1 MINTVWR
8 TLMVDSNLTTVKQQV
23 FDYVNAMLGGGM
35 VDVELDP
42 IHYETALTKSL
53 TKYRQR
59 SENSVEE
66 SYVTIKLNQ
75 DQNVYTLPQEIIEVR
90 KIHRRSVGSRLG
102 GLGGSSGG
110 NPISTQTIT
119 ATAGQTELT
128 VNYNLLSVATIR
140 VEVNGVATTNFTTDS
155 GQNTIT
161 LVNPLNAGDV
171 VGIKLFPEGENLG
184 GSLFEP
190 FNLAYTNTYL
200 LAGSGIGGLATY
212 DFFAQQQELVGRM
225 FGSFME
231 FTWNQ
236 TTSKLT
242 ILQRPRSE
250 EEVMLFCYNYRPDD
264 QLLRDYK
271 SQQWLKDYTLASCKY
286 MLGEARSKFA
296 TIAGPG
302 GGTSLNG
309 DTLKNEAMQEMEKLE
324 ADLSMAVAGGTGYGF
339 LIG

>member
-1 MINTVWR
+1 MA
-8 TLMVDSNLTTVKQQV
+8 DSNLTTQKQQV
-23 FDYVNAMLGGGM
+23 FDYVNAFLGGGM

-42 IHYETALTKSL
+42 IHYETGLTKAL

-66 SYVTIKLNQ
+66 SYVTVKLNQ
-75 DQNVYTLPQEIIEVR
+75 DQNVYELPQEIIEVR
-90 KIHRRSVGSRLG
+90 KIYRRSVGSRLG
-102 GLGGSSGG
+102 GS
-110 NPISTQTIT
+110 
-119 ATAGQTELT
+119 A
-128 VNYNLLSVATIR
+128 
-140 VEVNGVATTNFTTDS
+140 D
-155 GQNTIT
+155 
-161 LVNPLNAGDV
+161 
-171 VGIKLFPEGENLG
+171 G

-231 FTWNQ
+231 FKWNP

-242 ILQRPRSE
+242 ILQRPRAE
-250 EEVMLFCYNYRPDD
+250 EEVMLFCYNYRPDM
-264 QLLRDYK
+264 QLLADYK
-271 SQQWLKDYTLASCKY
+271 AAQWIKDYTLASCKY

-309 DTLKNEAMQEMEKLE
+309 DALKAEAQQEMEKLE
-324 ADLSMAVAGGTGYGF
+324 QDLAMAVAGGTGYGF

>member
-1 MINTVWR
+1 MA
-8 TLMVDSNLTTVKQQV
+8 DSNLTTQKQQV
-23 FDYVNAMLGGGM
+23 FDYVNAFLGGGM

-42 IHYETALTKSL
+42 IHYETALTKAL

-66 SYVTIKLNQ
+66 SYITIKFNQ
-75 DQNVYTLPQEIIEVR
+75 DQNVYELPQEIIEVR
-90 KIHRRSVGSRLG
+90 KIYRRSVGSRLD
-102 GLGGSSGG
+102 GS
-110 NPISTQTIT
+110 
-119 ATAGQTELT
+119 A
-128 VNYNLLSVATIR
+128 
-140 VEVNGVATTNFTTDS
+140 D
-155 GQNTIT
+155 
-161 LVNPLNAGDV
+161 
-171 VGIKLFPEGENLG
+171 G

-225 FGSFME
+225 FGSFIE
-231 FTWNQ
+231 FKWNP

-242 ILQRPRSE
+242 ILQRPRAE
-250 EEVMLFCYNYRPDD
+250 EEALLYCYNYRPDM
-264 QLLRDYK
+264 QLLDDYK
-271 SQQWLKDYTLASCKY
+271 ASQWIKDYTLASCKY

-302 GGTSLNG
+302 GGTTLNG
-309 DTLKNEAMQEMEKLE
+309 DTLKAEAQQEMEKLE
-324 ADLSMAVAGGTGYGF
+324 QDLAMAVAGGTGYGF